1 MKYILKFPTYVSS
14 NQKHVNVLEEATV
27 ILVCVGLLLL
37 TCGVSSSCE
46 GRACVARP
54 STVHTGHSDGVLG
67 EWLQVHELYRLHFR

>member
-1 MKYILKFPTYVSS
+1 MGYYVSS
-14 NQKHVNVLEEATV
+14 NQKHVSFMIGEEATV
-27 ILVCVGLLLL
+27 IRVCVGLLVL

-67 EWLQVHELYRLHFR
+67 EWLQVHELY